1 MKMTIFKK
9 VLSFMLCFVLIAAM
23 ALLASACN
31 DKNDIPS
38 TPSSSSSA
46 LDENIV
52 GQGQTEFTFKV
63 TFKDG
68 TEKTYT
74 VKTDKTTV
82 GEALSDLGLISGTVG
97 QYGLMVETVCGQTVK
112 FETDKMYWAFYV
124 NGDYAMK
131 GIDQTEI
138 DKGATYA
145 LKAQK

>member
-38 TPSSSSSA
+38 TPSSPSSA

-68 TEKTYT
+68 TEKAYT

-82 GEALSDLGLISGTVG
+82 GQALSDLGLISGTVG
-97 QYGLMVETVCGQTVK
+97 QYGLMVETVCGQTVTYD
-112 FETDKMYWAFYV
+112 TDGKYWAFYV
-124 NGDYAMK
+124 NGEYAMS
-131 GIDQTEI
+131 GVDTTNIET
-138 DKGATYA
+138 GVTYA
-145 LKAQK
+145 FKVE

>member
-1 MKMTIFKK
+1 MKMTILKK

-38 TPSSSSSA
+38 SPSSA

-52 GQGQTEFTFKV
+52 GQGQTEFILKV

-68 TEKTYT
+68 TETAYT